1 MKKHWF
7 PPLLFFAVMGLGNP
21 QEDQDRPCI
30 PRDFGRGSIVCVC
43 NSTYCDFASV
53 KLLSPHDN
61 ATAATEI
68 YGQSQFMGLPV
79 QVWTSS
85 KTGSR
90 FHKSI
95 IYFNQELA
103 DEPVVYDSQ
112 HFLSPTDSK
121 SLHNRGKSPAR
132 NNGFSFFQRFAE
144 ISGLQ
149 PYLNEAHE
157 FTDAVTAKYAPP
169 LNEINLFRYVADF
182 PRPNRLTKFTI
193 RQDVQYQKVLGI
205 GAAFTDAAGIN
216 IASLSRDTQENL
228 MKSYFGRSGNNYSMG
243 RVPMGGTDFSTR
255 PYTLDDMVDHL
266 GGTDLNLTAFALQPE
281 DFKLKIPYIRWAES
295 IRNESLKLVASP
307 WSAPA
312 WMKTNNDI
320 KGRGVLKTEYYQLW
334 ADYFVRFLRD
344 YQKEGINIWGV
355 TTGNEPLNGLIPGW
369 PFNCMGW
376 KSSDMKKWI
385 ATNLGPTLALLK
397 PELDVKII
405 TLDDN
410 KGTIPTW
417 SKEILDDD
425 SSARYVD
432 GIGTHWYFDF
442 LVGSDVVSRFHK
454 KYPDYFIL
462 QTESCLGFTPWEVEK
477 VIVGSWSRAE
487 QYLEAII
494 RDMRNWV
501 GGFLDWNLAL
511 DLDGGPNWA
520 KLTADAAILVNHS
533 RDEFFKQPIFYAIG
547 HISKFVPPDSVRIDL
562 LVKDAPRNLLHIAFL
577 RPDKA
582 VVVIFLNRLNYD
594 VKISLYDKDR
604 GTIRVNIPAL
614 SFQTLVY
621 Q

>member
-355 TTGNEPLNGLIPGW
+355 TTGKYL
-369 PFNCMGW
+369 
-376 KSSDMKKWI
+376 
-385 ATNLGPTLALLK
+385 
-397 PELDVKII
+397 
-405 TLDDN
+405 
-410 KGTIPTW
+410 
-417 SKEILDDD
+417 ILDDD